1 MVILLLITL
10 AMLTLLLMTII
21 CSLMDSFKFT
31 MNMLIMNSG
40 LLEHLMAQL
49 SSVQLLLARNG
60 FPKKL

>member
-10 AMLTLLLMTII
+10 AMITLLLMTII

-40 LLEHLMAQL
+40 LLENLMAE
-49 SSVQLLLARNG
+49 STSLLLLIK
-60 FPKKL
+60 F